1 MTPPE
6 IRKAKNEIKE
16 NNPNIAD
23 NGHFLILDAPIP
35 SAPTMI
41 VLKVRPRIP

>member
-1 MTPPE
+1 M
-6 IRKAKNEIKE
+6 RNAKNDINE

-35 SAPTMI
+35 STPTII
-41 VLKVRPRIP
+41 VDRVRPSIP